1 MKENIERIFKEQLE
15 HYELPYEAGAW
26 DALSKRLDGTP
37 STPFYRKWWFAASI
51 GTVLVGSATYFAL
64 HSTQTP
70 AIVDT
75 RPVAKLE
82 HVPTASVPAPEAIPG
97 QAEANSQA
105 QTTASADQQPTN
117 NAGYHHNEWPVQQDV
132 PAAIATITTPL
143 AFPVI
148 VGPTPANNTPQDA
161 AMLPLRVPAAV
172 CLGESITIENPNA
185 TELLV
190 TLPNGKQQTVAGKK
204 TTTITASEPG
214 TIYLSSGKLRE
225 TIRVNEASSELY
237 ISMDA
242 STLYENGIPTVKF
255 DVSGAENDVHWGSNV
270 TYKVENG
277 NHVTVHPFTERRV
290 TVTATSTDQNGCKVT
305 QSESVSV
312 QEYNL
317 LAMEA
322 FTPLGDIQ
330 VNKIFMP
337 VALSERLDVAFE
349 LTIYDAR
356 NGGQVFRTSDV
367 THGWNGIDERS
378 GEIVPAGSTWMWKV
392 VIKNPL
398 PGEPKAYN
406 GTITR
411 L

>member
-15 HYELPYEAGAW
+15 HYELPFEAGAW
-26 DALSKRLDGTP
+26 DALSRRLDGAP
-37 STPFYRKWWFAASI
+37 STPFYRKWWFAASV

-64 HSTQTP
+64 HATDSP
-70 AIVDT
+70 ATIVET

-82 HVPTASVPAPEAIPG
+82 HVSTASDPAPENLPG
-97 QAEANSQA
+97 QAEAANQSQ
-105 QTTASADQQPTN
+105 TAVTAEEQPTMN
-117 NAGYHHNEWPVQQDV
+117 GEERPVQQEL
-132 PAAIATITTPL
+132 PAALNNITTPL
-143 AFPVI
+143 AFPFIADAVN
-148 VGPTPANNTPQDA
+148 PATNNHTPQDA

-172 CLGESITIENPNA
+172 CQNESIVIENPNA
-185 TELLV
+185 AELLI
-190 TLPNGKQQTVAGKK
+190 TMPNGKQQTVQGKK
-204 TTTITASEPG
+204 AVTITTSEPG

-225 TIRVNEASSELY
+225 TIRVNETSSELY

-255 DVSGAENDVHWGSNV
+255 DVSGAENAVKWESNV
-270 TYKVENG
+270 DYKIENG
-277 NHVTVHPFTERRV
+277 NHLVVHPFTERRV

-305 QSESVSV
+305 QTESINV

-317 LAMEA
+317 IAMEA

-330 VNKIFMP
+330 ANKIFMP
-337 VALSERLDVAFE
+337 FALTQRDAAFE

-356 NGGQVFRTSDV
+356 NGGQVFRTSDA
-367 THGWNGIDERS
+367 TRGWDGIDSRS
-378 GEIVPAGSTWMWKV
+378 GELVPANSTWMWKV
-392 VIKNPL
+392 IIKNPL